1 MGLAKL
7 FEFVSLPERK
17 TFSRRELARCLGKFG
32 YFYHLLVENA
42 GSIRSR
48 DDLRTLTN
56 LVSEVEEVCHI
67 DLSDIKPMLD
77 EAYRDYLAGKS
88 EEAGLKVLRA
98 MGKVRDSLAI
108 FGEYV

>member
-1 MGLAKL
+1 MGLAEL
-7 FEFVSLPERK
+7 FEFVSLPEKK
-17 TFSRRELARCLGKFG
+17 TFRRKEFARCLGKFG

-42 GSIRSR
+42 GRIKSR

-56 LVSEVEEVCHI
+56 LVDEVESVCHI
-67 DLSDIKPMLD
+67 DLSDVEPLLE
-77 EAYRDYLAGKS
+77 EAYKDYLAGRV
-88 EEAGLKVLRA
+88 EEAGYKVLRA